1 MILCMRLVSF
11 PDPTLKERKGLVSFG
26 RIFGSRSTIKS
37 MQRLD
42 LMVSMVAFAFDRYA
56 PGSIKVKLES
66 DWPVKLNSLYSY
78 TVSIAMLHSY
88 GKLVM

>member
-1 MILCMRLVSF
+1 MRLVSF
-11 PDPTLKERKGLVSFG
+11 PDPTLKERKGLVNF
-26 RIFGSRSTIKS
+26 RSKVCTIKS
-37 MQRLD
+37 IQRLD
-42 LMVSMVAFAFDRYA
+42 LMVSMVAFACDHYA